1 MTEICYNNYM
11 KKILKSPKIV
21 VYENVKKVTDIL
33 DIYVDMEDIDVEEIA
48 KEILETFGIDKGKMT
63 VIELF
68 QNNVEAILED
78 GKITL

>member
-1 MTEICYNNYM
+1 M